1 MKSLPLT
8 TSFAA
13 TMLACAIPLTPPAQA
28 GTGIQRCQAADG
40 TTVYTDKACSAF
52 GAKSVAISGDLL
64 TRIAY
69 DDANRES
76 LGYADAQAPTT
87 LVAPGRRSPTA
98 GCARS
103 ATQLEM
109 DLRGAFALGDVNRVA
124 ESFHWVGMSQKQS
137 KPVMQRLERLTR
149 QRLADSHYFDAQ
161 IGGAGLQFADAGD
174 PAATGNGAA
183 GVMQLLFSGE
193 GREAVDL
200 DVQRYAGCYF
210 VHF

>member
-1 MKSLPLT
+1 
-8 TSFAA
+8 
-13 TMLACAIPLTPPAQA
+13 
-28 GTGIQRCQAADG
+28 
-40 TTVYTDKACSAF
+40 
-52 GAKSVAISGDLL
+52 
-64 TRIAY
+64 
-69 DDANRES
+69 
-76 LGYADAQAPTT
+76 
-87 LVAPGRRSPTA
+87 
-98 GCARS
+98 
-103 ATQLEM
+103 M

-161 IGGAGLQFADAGD
+161 IGGAGLQFADASD
-174 PAATGNGAA
+174 AAAAGNGAA